1 MKVSKQQRTEWTE
14 NPVTTELRKLSE
26 TELKKILETPIL
38 DCLCH
43 GEPDKT
49 HESVVNLEA
58 RGFAWLTLIDAL
70 QGDWS
75 YFEEIEN
82 VSDETEDEG
91 DE

>member
-1 MKVSKQQRTEWTE
+1 MRVSNQQRTEWTE
-14 NPVTTELRKLSE
+14 NPVTTELLDLS
-26 TELKKILETPIL
+26 TAELKKILETPIL

-58 RGFAWLTLIDAL
+58 RGFAWLTLIDVL
-70 QGDWS
+70 KGDWS
-75 YFEEIEN
+75 YFEEIEDD
-82 VSDETEDEG
+82 SDGTEDES